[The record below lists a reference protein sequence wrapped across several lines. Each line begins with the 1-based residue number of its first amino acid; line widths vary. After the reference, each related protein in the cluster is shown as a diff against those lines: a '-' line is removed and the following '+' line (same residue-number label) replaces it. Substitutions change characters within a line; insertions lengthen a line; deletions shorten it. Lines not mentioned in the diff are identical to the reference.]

1 MKPITIGVFT
11 FNHEHF
17 VESALESIFSQDADG
32 LEIIISDDASTDNTQ
47 ALIQDFIGRTGTRHK
62 IVYDPNATNLGLTGN
77 VNKVFEMATNDVILV
92 AAGDDISRP
101 MRARKTARVMEDETV
116 MAMSFGFNRFTGRRP
131 QLPSE
136 HRELGKI
143 EIMKPTDFFRVPNLH
158 TPGCSR
164 AYRKSTFT
172 QFGPLRS
179 DCPTEDSTLMLRA
192 LLLGSIAH
200 VQDVEVDYR
209 IHGENLSGGREK
221 GNIERDII
229 NEQYLQDIE
238 KALSLNIVLQSERDC
253 FVKAVKQREVLKQL
267 DVEFAQSKY
276 SSRFLLTR
284 ILTSAKLPLRQKY
297 KFIRNYIRRKTGA
310 GPQTN

>member
-1 MKPITIGVFT
+1 MMRRRIILRHSFRILS
-11 FNHEHF
+11 
-17 VESALESIFSQDADG
+17 VEPQL
-32 LEIIISDDASTDNTQ
+32 
-47 ALIQDFIGRTGTRHK
+47 GTRLFM
-62 IVYDPNATNLGLTGN
+62 IQTRPIWGLTGN

-200 VQDVEVDYR
+200 VQDVE
-209 IHGENLSGGREK
+209 GR
-221 GNIERDII
+221 
-229 NEQYLQDIE
+229 
-238 KALSLNIVLQSERDC
+238 
-253 FVKAVKQREVLKQL
+253 
-267 DVEFAQSKY
+267 
-276 SSRFLLTR
+276 
-284 ILTSAKLPLRQKY
+284 LP
-297 KFIRNYIRRKTGA
+297 NSRRKFEWRT
-310 GPQTN
+310 